1 MPDYTE
7 RGRAACKAH
16 AEPAALRAHAQCG
29 KAGRAAGRAQWRK
42 RGKAALAALLHD
54 IAKELPK
61 DRMLQLIAEND
72 IIAEGAAKHLPP
84 VWHGAAAAVLAKTEY
99 GVEDE
104 EILSA
109 IRCHTTGKP
118 HMSKLDKVL
127 YLADMASYERTYP
140 EAATL
145 RQHALQN
152 LDKTMVEALGM
163 SISWLKETGKPV
175 DELSLQAYAQL
186 RAELYGGY
194 ASGTTPNSEAGPKA
208 D

>member
-1 MPDYTE
+1 MRPK
-7 RGRAACKAH
+7 ACR
-16 AEPAALRAHAQCG
+16 LC
-29 KAGRAAGRAQWRK
+29 
-42 RGKAALAALLHD
+42 
-54 IAKELPK
+54 
-61 DRMLQLIAEND
+61 
-72 IIAEGAAKHLPP
+72 
-84 VWHGAAAAVLAKTEY
+84 GAAAAVLAKTEY